1 MFCTACGRDTQE
13 RDAFCPSCGVAL
25 KEVPMMPSKSRI
37 AGHLRLLGILWI
49 ALSAFRFVPG
59 VILLVMVDHGM
70 FRHEG
75 APPFLGPMIEGLA
88 AMFLVFAAAGLVT
101 GWALL
106 ARQRWA
112 RLAAI
117 VVGAVNLVDM
127 PLGTALGIYT
137 FWVLLPGQSEQ
148 EYEKIARLQTAPV
161 SR

>member
-13 RDAFCPSCGVAL
+13 RDTYCPGCGVPL
-25 KEVPMMPSKSRI
+25 KEIPMMPPQSRI
-37 AGHLRLLGILWI
+37 AGHLRLLGILWL
-49 ALSAFRFVPG
+49 ALSTFRIVPG
-59 VILLVMVDHGM
+59 VLILIMADHGM

-75 APPFLGPMIEGLA
+75 APPFLSPLLEGIA
-88 AMFLVFAAAGLVT
+88 AMVLVFAAVGLVT

-106 ARQRWA
+106 ARQPWA

-137 FWVLLPGQSEQ
+137 FWVLLPVQSEQ
-148 EYEKIARLQTAPV
+148 DYERMARLQTAPV